1 MTDNTPSNRFGDL
14 IRTRRIILGYTQR
27 QLGEMCGYQGRS
39 AENTIQLWEYG
50 KRPVPADRLRRLAKA
65 LELPLEA
72 LIP

>member
-1 MTDNTPSNRFGDL
+1 MTDNTPTNRFGDL
-14 IRTRRIILGYTQR
+14 IRTRRIVLGYTQR
-27 QLGEMCGYQGRS
+27 QLGEMCGYQGRI

-65 LELPLEA
+65 LQLPLEA

>member
-1 MTDNTPSNRFGDL
+1 MTDNTPTNRFGDL
-14 IRTRRIILGYTQR
+14 IRTRRIVLGYTQR
-27 QLGEMCGYQGRS
+27 QLGEMCGYQGRI

-65 LELPLEA
+65 LKLPLEA